1 MKSTAGKI
9 EWGAHKKGASGLK
22 APKSKFKKK
31 LIRSYVK
38 RFTVFGFQSKVA
50 PKSSYDQN
58 NRISENKITFKMS
71 YVKFKNEDAWTL
83 GIK

>member
-50 PKSSYDQN
+50 PKSSYD
-58 NRISENKITFKMS
+58 
-71 YVKFKNEDAWTL
+71 
-83 GIK
+83 